1 MPSFLFITNYNN
13 CTLYYEKSINNINTQ
28 TVKKSTF

>member
-13 CTLYYEKSINNINTQ
+13 FTLYYEKSINNINTALLLIM
-28 TVKKSTF
+28 

>member
-13 CTLYYEKSINNINTQ
+13 FTLYYKKSINNINTALLLIM
-28 TVKKSTF
+28 

>member
-13 CTLYYEKSINNINTQ
+13 CTLYYEKSINNINNTALLLIM
-28 TVKKSTF
+28 

>member
-13 CTLYYEKSINNINTQ
+13 CTLYYEKSINNINTALLLIM
-28 TVKKSTF
+28 